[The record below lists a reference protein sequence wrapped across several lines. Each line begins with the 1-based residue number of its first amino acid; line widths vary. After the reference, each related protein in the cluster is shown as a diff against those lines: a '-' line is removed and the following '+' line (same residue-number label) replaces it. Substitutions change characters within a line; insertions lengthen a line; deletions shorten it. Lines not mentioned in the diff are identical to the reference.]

1 MASGIGANCIGCGF
15 NGVDCIKRGYGI
27 IYTVK
32 KRMKENKGEKREKL
46 PLVKGFTAKDD
57 IKAVMK
63 QYNLPERFSKV
74 VLDEAKK
81 VEKTGV
87 KWGKERLDLRKKFIF
102 TCDPAT
108 AKDFDDAL
116 SIEKD
121 RKGNR
126 ILGVHIADVSHYV
139 VPGSALDREACRR
152 STSVYL
158 LNRVV
163 PMLPEAL
170 SNGVCSLVPGED
182 RLTFS
187 AFLTFNR
194 EGRCIARRFAKSVIR
209 SQARFTYE
217 QVMSI
222 IGSGK
227 RNGVP
232 KRQAAAILEVH
243 ELAQQLRRLRF
254 AAGALDLEVPETE
267 IVLDEYGEMTGL
279 VERPNDESHQMVE
292 ECMVAANEA
301 VAKELWANGVK
312 ILARLHEPPDP
323 ERMDM
328 LRADLAAIDVKCGDI
343 SHGRNMAKF
352 LARIKRH
359 PLGRTISVM
368 VLRSLKRACY
378 DARTIGHFGLAK
390 DYYAHFTSP
399 IRRYPDLLL
408 HRQLADWLTKGKF
421 GGRLPQK
428 VLDGAA
434 KRCSGMEENADEAE
448 RSLHEVKK
456 FRFLEENGGVF
467 DAVVGR
473 VTKFGLFVDVPALAT
488 GGLVHV
494 SVLSNRFVKF
504 SESSMSLSDGRRT
517 WKLGDTLRLKVIRVD
532 WNNRWVDFVP
542 VEEQRRRMRR

>member
-1 MASGIGANCIGCGF
+1 MF
-15 NGVDCIKRGYGI
+15 GI
-27 IYTVK
+27 IDAVK
-32 KRMKENKGEKREKL
+32 KSIKENKGEKREKL
-46 PLVKGFTAKDD
+46 PLVKGYTAKDD
-57 IKAVMK
+57 VKAVMK

-81 VEKTGV
+81 VERTGV

-126 ILGVHIADVSHYV
+126 VLGVHIADVSHYV
-139 VPGSALDREACRR
+139 VPGSALDREASRR

-187 AFLTFNR
+187 AFLTFDR

-227 RNGVP
+227 RNGIP
-232 KRQAAAILEVH
+232 KRQAAAVFEVH

-301 VAKELWANGVK
+301 VAKELWTNGVK

-323 ERMDM
+323 ERMEM

-343 SHGRNMAKF
+343 TRGRNMAKF
-352 LARIKRH
+352 LARIKSH

-390 DYYAHFTSP
+390 DFYAHFTSP

-408 HRQLADWLTKGKF
+408 HRQLADWLAKGKF
-421 GGRLPQK
+421 GGRLAQK

-494 SVLSNRFVKF
+494 SALSNRFVRF
-504 SESSMSLSDGRRT
+504 SESSMTLSDGRRT
-517 WKLGDTLRLKVIRVD
+517 WKIGDSLRLKTIRVD
-532 WNNRWVDFVP
+532 WNNRWVDFAP

>member
-1 MASGIGANCIGCGF
+1 MRNRDAGDGIPVLCS
-15 NGVDCIKRGYGI
+15 RSLYGI
-27 IYTVK
+27 ISAVK
-32 KRMKENKGEKREKL
+32 KTKTDIRGEKREKL
-46 PLVKGFTAKDD
+46 PLVKGYTAKDD

-74 VLDEAKK
+74 VLDEAKRIEAAG
-81 VEKTGV
+81 VEWRKD
-87 KWGKERLDLRKKFIF
+87 RLDLRKKFIF

-126 ILGVHIADVSHYV
+126 VLGVHIADVSHYV
-139 VPGSALDREACRR
+139 RPGSALDREACRR

-182 RLTFS
+182 RLAFS
-187 AFLTFNR
+187 AFLTFDRN
-194 EGRCIARRFAKSVIR
+194 GRCIDRKFAKSVIR
-209 SQARFTYE
+209 SQVRFTYE
-217 QVMSI
+217 QVMALI
-222 IGSGK
+222 NG
-227 RNGVP
+227 RNNAGIP
-232 KRQAAAILEVH
+232 KRQVAAVLAIH
-243 ELAQQLRRLRF
+243 ELAQQLRKQRF

-267 IVLDEYGEMTGL
+267 ILLDDWGEMTGIE
-279 VERPNDESHQMVE
+279 ERPYDESHQMVE

-301 VAKELWANGVK
+301 VAKELWGRGIR

-323 ERMDM
+323 ERMEM
-328 LRADLAAIDVKCGDI
+328 LRADLAAIGVKCGDI
-343 SHGRNMAKF
+343 THGRNMAKF
-352 LARIKRH
+352 LAKIKRH

-378 DARTIGHFGLAK
+378 DARNIGHFGLAK

-408 HRQLADWLTKGKF
+408 HRQLADFLAKG
-421 GGRLPQK
+421 GGRVPQK
-428 VLDGAA
+428 ILDGAA
-434 KRCSGMEENADEAE
+434 KRCSEMEERADEAE
-448 RSLHEVKK
+448 RSLQEVKK
-456 FRFLEENGGVF
+456 FRFLEETGGIF

-494 SVLSNRFVKF
+494 SALSGKYVKF
-504 SESSMSLSDGRRT
+504 DERTMTLSDGRST
-517 WKLGDTLRLKVIRVD
+517 WKLGDTLRLKVTRVD
-532 WNNRWVDFVP
+532 WNNRWIDFVP
-542 VEEQRRRMRR
+542 AELTRKGRRR